1 MVNIPVIRWGEEYE
15 SLETQEL
22 VHHSTGDVIG
32 TQGMANGGLITRD
45 MRKAQSARDILKQFS
60 IEELVEKMGK
70 AGDLFVNGNLSIGGS
85 EQTPQD
91 FILQQ
96 SATTGLP
103 EHMVELGMSKNA
115 FVMNNMGRIIDAL
128 TRGLPLDILSNG
140 WGKEARGIP
149 VSYQCQTPILA
160 AVLPSNSPG
169 VHTLWLPAVPL
180 QIGLVLKPGQKE
192 PWTPYRMFAAMVAAG
207 IPKEIWCLYP
217 GSGAEIGSAVLSKCK
232 RSMIFGSKQTVDN
245 YKGNPR
251 VQAHGPGFSKIL
263 IGDDCVD
270 NWEEYIDIIV
280 ESIYVNGGR
289 GCINTSSIWA
299 SRHTEEIAQA
309 LAEKLGPIEALPPT
323 DPNAGLAAFTIDGMA
338 TAIWDSIKDDLDEDG
353 VTHVTG
359 QYGDRLVEK
368 ELCGYIRPTIVHCK
382 SPENAI
388 AQKEYMFPFASVV
401 ECPEDKMLSSI
412 GETLVCTGITN
423 NESLRNQLIDCT
435 EIDRLNLGPVPT
447 TKLNWLQPH
456 EGNII
461 DFLFR
466 NRAFQVPEELL

>member
-22 VHHSTGDVIG
+22 VHHATGDIIG
-32 TQGMANGGLITRD
+32 TQSMANGGLITRD
-45 MRKAQSARDILKQFS
+45 MRKAQQARDILKQFS

-70 AGDLFVNGNLSIGGS
+70 AGDLFVNGNLSIGDS

-91 FILQQ
+91 FIVQQ

-128 TRGLPLDILSNG
+128 TRGLPLDILSSG

-245 YKGNPR
+245 YKGNPQ

-270 NWEEYIDIIV
+270 NWEEYIDLIV
-280 ESIYVNGGR
+280 ESIYINGGR

-323 DPNAGLAAFTIDGMA
+323 DPKAGLAAFTIDGMA

-359 QYGDRLVEK
+359 PVSYTHLT
-368 ELCGYIRPTIVHCK
+368 LPTKRIV
-382 SPENAI
+382 
-388 AQKEYMFPFASVV
+388 
-401 ECPEDKMLSSI
+401 
-412 GETLVCTGITN
+412 
-423 NESLRNQLIDCT
+423 
-435 EIDRLNLGPVPT
+435 
-447 TKLNWLQPH
+447 
-456 EGNII
+456 
-461 DFLFR
+461 
-466 NRAFQVPEELL
+466 

>member
-1 MVNIPVIRWGEEYE
+1 MKFCFIYNKKASSGRKSNFIKKICNNLKL
-15 SLETQEL
+15 S
-22 VHHSTGDVIG
+22 HHV
-32 TQGMANGGLITRD
+32 
-45 MRKAQSARDILKQFS
+45 
-60 IEELVEKMGK
+60 
-70 AGDLFVNGNLSIGGS
+70 DLFETVTEKEAEDLFKQIVKQDYDRLVVAGGDGSVCFAINQLIKNNFQPKENFAIGYVPAG
-85 EQTPQD
+85 TAN
-91 FILQQ
+91 ILQ
-96 SATTGLP
+96 A
-103 EHMVELGMSKNA
+103 ELGMSKNA
-115 FVMNNMGRIIDAL
+115 FVMNNMGRIIDSL
-128 TRGLPLDILSNG
+128 TRGLPLDILSKG
-140 WGKEARGIP
+140 WGKEDRGIP
-149 VSYQCQTPILA
+149 VSFQCQTPILA

-192 PWTPYRMFAAMVAAG
+192 PWTPYRMFAAMEAAG

-217 GSGAEIGSAVLSKCK
+217 GSGAEIGSAVLSKCS

-245 YKGNPR
+245 YKGNPK

-270 NWEEYIDIIV
+270 NWEEYIDLIV
-280 ESIYVNGGR
+280 ESIFINGGR

-309 LAEKLGPIEALPPT
+309 LAEKLGPVEALAPT

-338 TAIWDSIKDDLDEDG
+338 TAIWDSIKDDLEEDG
-353 VTHVTG
+353 VTHVTA

-388 AQKEYMFPFASVV
+388 AKKEYMFPFASVV
-401 ECPEDKMLSSI
+401 ECPEDQMLRTI

-423 NESLRNQLIDCT
+423 NESLRQQLIDCT
-435 EIDRLNLGPVPT
+435 DIDRLNLGPVPT

>member
-22 VHHSTGDVIG
+22 VHHATGDIIG
-32 TQGMANGGLITRD
+32 TQSMANGGLITRD
-45 MRKAQSARDILKQFS
+45 MRKAQQARDILKQFS

-70 AGDLFVNGNLSIGGS
+70 AGDLFVNGNLSIGDS

-91 FILQQ
+91 FIVQQ

-128 TRGLPLDILSNG
+128 TRGLPLDILSSG

-245 YKGNPR
+245 YKGNPQ

-270 NWEEYIDIIV
+270 NWEEYIDLIV
-280 ESIYVNGGR
+280 ESIYINGGR

-323 DPNAGLAAFTIDGMA
+323 DPKAGLAAFTIDGMA

-359 QYGDRLVEK
+359 QYGDRLIEK
-368 ELCGYIRPTIVHCK
+368 ELWGYIRPTIVHCK

-401 ECPEDKMLSSI
+401 ECPEDKMLDTI

>member
-22 VHHSTGDVIG
+22 IHHATGEVIG
-32 TQGMANGGLITRD
+32 TQSMANGGLITRD
-45 MRKAQSARDILKQFS
+45 MRKAQKARDILKQFS
-60 IEELVEKMGK
+60 IDELVEKMGK
-70 AGDLFVNGNLSIGGS
+70 AGDLFVNGTLSIGGS

-91 FILQQ
+91 FVVQQ

-115 FVMNNMGRIIDAL
+115 FVMNNMGRIIDSL
-128 TRGLPLDILSNG
+128 TRGLPLDILSKG
-140 WGKEARGIP
+140 WGKEDRGIP
-149 VSYQCQTPILA
+149 VSFQCQTPILA

-192 PWTPYRMFAAMVAAG
+192 PWTPYRMFAAMEAAG

-217 GSGAEIGSAVLSKCK
+217 GSGAEIGSAVLSKCS

-245 YKGNPR
+245 YKGNPK

-270 NWEEYIDIIV
+270 NWEEYIDLIV
-280 ESIYVNGGR
+280 ESIFINGGR

-309 LAEKLGPIEALPPT
+309 LAEKLGPVEALAPT

-338 TAIWDSIKDDLDEDG
+338 TAIWDSIKDDLEEDG
-353 VTHVTG
+353 VTHVTA

-382 SPENAI
+382 SPENSI
-388 AQKEYMFPFASVV
+388 AKKEYMFPFASVV
-401 ECPEDKMLSSI
+401 ECPEDQMLRTI

-423 NESLRNQLIDCT
+423 NESLRQQLIDCT
-435 EIDRLNLGPVPT
+435 DIDRLNLGPVPT